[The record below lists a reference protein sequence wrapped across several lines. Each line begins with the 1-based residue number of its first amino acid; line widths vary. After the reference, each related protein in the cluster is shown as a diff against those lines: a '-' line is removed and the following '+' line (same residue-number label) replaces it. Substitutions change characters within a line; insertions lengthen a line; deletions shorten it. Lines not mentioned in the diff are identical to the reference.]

1 MGLYF
6 VIYFN
11 VFLQN
16 KKIKVQE
23 DACKT
28 QKRKNKHDTITHF
41 SKFQGEVSAK
51 VK

>member
-1 MGLYF
+1 ML
-6 VIYFN
+6 
-11 VFLQN
+11 LQN
-16 KKIKVQE
+16 KKKVQE

-28 QKRKNKHDTITHF
+28 QKRKNKHETITHF